1 MHSERDLQRVIEDFD
16 QLETALIDSS
26 SIIYMDK
33 AAFLS
38 LLLRELSLVTI
49 AEVNKETGI
58 DGYPIRIIS
67 HALKDIPTDN
77 KIVRC
82 AETNHLPVIS
92 EDHKLLRSCD
102 LLGIKYYNALM
113 MLNLLLHKKQADLPV
128 FESSL
133 EKLLQ
138 VAHYSNR
145 VRRYGSDL
153 TAYITKLL

>member
-1 MHSERDLQRVIEDFD
+1 MQSERELQRVIENFD
-16 QLETALIDSS
+16 RLETALIDSS

-33 AAFLS
+33 AGFLS
-38 LLLRELSLVTI
+38 ALLRQLTLITI

-67 HALKDIPTDN
+67 HGLEDMPTDH

-82 AETNHLPVIS
+82 AERNHLSVIS

-102 LLGIKYYNALM
+102 VLGIEYYNALM
-113 MLNLLLHKKQADLPV
+113 MLNLILYKKQVDLPV
-128 FESSL
+128 FESFL
-133 EKLLQ
+133 ERLLQ
-138 VAHYSNR
+138 IAHYSNR

-153 TAYITKLL
+153 ATYIIKLL